1 MTEVAGEK
9 EQHDVKRKPVS
20 DSEKQTK
27 TDKLAELFGGTQK
40 QNKEREEM
48 EVLRREE
55 TKKKREGKVGTRV
68 KQIEKDRAEQK
79 GSVRKKSTSEK
90 QKEGKQREVGKEIRN
105 RVGQKPETIF
115 ESKIKETD
123 LNGGNRK
130 VGILNYRPA
139 LHNTVGVEKIK
150 VPVGFTEKAS
160 LDLLK
165 TTEPSTSQ

>member
-1 MTEVAGEK
+1 MGL
-9 EQHDVKRKPVS
+9 
-20 DSEKQTK
+20 QT
-27 TDKLAELFGGTQK
+27 
-40 QNKEREEM
+40 
-48 EVLRREE
+48 
-55 TKKKREGKVGTRV
+55 
-68 KQIEKDRAEQK
+68 
-79 GSVRKKSTSEK
+79 
-90 QKEGKQREVGKEIRN
+90 
-105 RVGQKPETIF
+105 ETIF

-150 VPVGFTEKAS
+150 VPVGFTEIAR